1 MIDGKPC
8 KKTCQILPGDPK
20 PSKIVVPLRQNENK
34 KESTTRAKRQE
45 YDIDHFDNDN
55 IKELLGECT
64 RKATEQKLTCNV
76 TKCLV
81 IFRNDKKIVMEI
93 EPAKK
98 HIKVRFNS
106 TQSYKSFKIV
116 DIASTEIRGKNFR
129 YKAKKLTALDHDL
142 IMNIIVDAS
151 K

>member
-1 MIDGKPC
+1 MIDGRAC
-8 KKTCQILPGDPK
+8 KKTCKILPGDPK
-20 PSKIVVPLRQNENK
+20 PSLIIVPLRQDEIK
-34 KESTTRAKRQE
+34 KEQTKRTNRQK
-45 YDIDHFDNDN
+45 YDIDHFSNDE
-55 IKELLGECT
+55 IKDLLTECT

-142 IMNIIVDAS
+142 IMKIIVDAS
-151 K
+151 E